1 MVKKQS
7 KIIKCLLILATCTLA
22 ACNNQSGNI
31 KSTLTAQ
38 TQYGAVKGVER
49 NGAIEFRGIPYA
61 AAPEGDLRWAMPEQ
75 PKAWEGV
82 RDASA
87 FGNACPQQARF
98 NLTDASTT
106 EDCLNLNVSI
116 PADIRDGE
124 KLPVLFWIHGGAF
137 VGGSSNLYRNDKLA
151 NKGRLIVVTPNYRL
165 GVLGFMP
172 HPAFANANQLNGN
185 YGLEDQ
191 RAALK
196 WVQNNIVAFG
206 GDANNVTIAGESA
219 GAASICMHLASP
231 EKVTGL
237 FHKAIMTS
245 AGCLAH
251 LKTVDVAEKTGVA
264 ISDALGCKGDNASV
278 LACMRSKDQ
287 ASVEKILAVQGAY
300 ADKNPL
306 DLIPFA
312 PVVGS
317 EQYPNATIPRSVKT
331 ALDSGQFKAVPLM
344 VGGMANEIRLY
355 VGYWW
360 QNWKAGKG
368 PALNSETFNSWLAS
382 FYTKDQVQAI
392 AGRYTPAEGWSAE
405 NAVPS
410 VLGSILSDYNP
421 AIGINNCLYMQTTN
435 SILATAAKHALA
447 IPVYQFEF
455 SEPDSLVN
463 GVGIAEPYPDFKLGA
478 VHSSIINFI
487 FPRYSNTKQINAPEL
502 SKASEKLGDD
512 IVNYWA
518 SFAYKGQPAAQGL
531 PAWQPYTS
539 GAKPAVLNMS
549 AANVYMYDA
558 ETSHSCK
565 FWKSLYPGNLDKIP
579 N

>member
-1 MVKKQS
+1 MAKQQ
-7 KIIKCLLILATCTLA
+7 KLTKYLLVLS
-22 ACNNQSGNI
+22 ACVLVSCNTQGTDI
-31 KSTLTAQ
+31 KSALTVRTAD
-38 TQYGAVKGVER
+38 GAVKGVAR

-61 AAPEGDLRWAMPEQ
+61 AAPVGELRWAMPA
-75 PKAWEGV
+75 PPAAWKGV
-82 RDASA
+82 RDASE

-98 NLTDASTT
+98 NLTDASST

-137 VGGSSNLYRNDKLA
+137 VGGSSNLYRSDKLV
-151 NKGRLIVVTPNYRL
+151 NKGRLVVVTPNYRL

-172 HPAFANANQLNGN
+172 HPAFRNASHLNGN

-196 WVQNNIVAFG
+196 WVQSNIASFG
-206 GDANNVTIAGESA
+206 GDPNNVTVAGESA

-231 EKVTGL
+231 EKVSGL

-245 AGCLAH
+245 AGCLAP

-278 LACMRSKDQ
+278 LACMRSTDQ
-287 ASVEKILAVQGAY
+287 TSVEKILAVQGEY

-312 PVVGS
+312 PVIGS
-317 EQYPNATIPRSVKT
+317 AEHPNATIPRSVKT

-344 VGGMANEIRLY
+344 MGGMANEIRLY

-368 PALNSETFNSWLAS
+368 PALNAETFQNWLAS
-382 FYTKDQVQAI
+382 FYTKEQVPAI
-392 AGRYTPAEGWSAE
+392 ADKYTPAAGWTAE
-405 NAVPS
+405 NSVPG
-410 VLGSILSDYNP
+410 VLGAMLSDYNP
-421 AIGINNCLYMQTTN
+421 AIGINNCLYLQTTN
-435 SILATAAKHALA
+435 SILVSAATHGLP

-455 SEPDSLVN
+455 SEPNSLVN

-478 VHSSIINFI
+478 VHSSIINFV
-487 FPRYSNTKQINAPEL
+487 FPNYSNTKKINAPDL
-502 SKASEKLGDD
+502 SKESEKLGED
-512 IVNYWA
+512 IVSYWA
-518 SFAYKGQPAAQGL
+518 SFAYQGQPAAASL
-531 PAWQPYTS
+531 PAWQPYKS
-539 GAKPAVLNMS
+539 GAAPAVMNM
-549 AANVYMYDA
+549 AVGNVKMVDA
-558 ETSHSCK
+558 QTNHSCT
-565 FWKSLYPGNLDKIP
+565 FWKNLYPGNLDKIP
-579 N
+579 D